1 MSRRPLSLRL
11 WRWLPTLNSF
21 YQDESCLVALHQSRH
36 HLRDSEE
43 QALVDAMLSPLPK
56 HHFPGEGREGNTTV
70 QLLKEE
76 LLLDG
81 NSKQNLA
88 TFCQTYQ
95 AQSAMELM
103 ALGVDKNLIDK
114 DEYP

>member
-1 MSRRPLSLRL
+1 MLDQASTSLRR
-11 WRWLPTLNSF
+11 WHWLPALNSF
-21 YQDESCLVALHQSRH
+21 YQDESCLVALHQSHH
-36 HLRDSEE
+36 HLYAREE
-43 QALVDAMLSPLPK
+43 QMMVDSMISPLPK
-56 HHFPGEGREGNTTV
+56 HHFPGAGREGDSTV

-95 AQSAMELM
+95 A
-103 ALGVDKNLIDK
+103 
-114 DEYP
+114 

>member
-1 MSRRPLSLRL
+1 M
-11 WRWLPTLNSF
+11 
-21 YQDESCLVALHQSRH
+21 ALHQSRH

-81 NSKQNLA
+81 N
-88 TFCQTYQ
+88 
-95 AQSAMELM
+95 
-103 ALGVDKNLIDK
+103 
-114 DEYP
+114 